1 MYATTRTTTTATAVS
16 ATRAVSIKVCIL
28 LFSFCSDPLTRGRG
42 GAVRDS
48 VDGVSGCVAR
58 ASGRAWASGR
68 SRYAAATVT
77 VTTEGWMERWM

>member
-28 LFSFCSDPLTRGRG
+28 LFSFFSDPLTRGRG
-42 GAVRDS
+42 GRS
-48 VDGVSGCVAR
+48 RLVDGVSRLRGASERAR
-58 ASGRAWASGR
+58 VGERAFA
-68 SRYAAATVT
+68 YATATAT